1 MSESAN
7 AKVVAFERGEA
18 DGAATSGNPAE
29 RLHLA
34 ETVRMA
40 EAIVFASAE
49 PVTERQLA
57 ARLSEGADVPAAM
70 AELQNIYARRGVN
83 LVRIGDAWAFR
94 TAGDL
99 AFLMSRDSVQPRKL
113 SRAALEVLAIIA
125 YHQPV
130 TRAEIEEIR
139 GVETSKGTL
148 DTLLETEW
156 VRMRGRRRTPG
167 RPVTYGTTEAF
178 LDHFSLEE
186 IRDLP
191 GMEEL
196 KGAGLLSAR
205 MPSNFSIPL
214 PPADPDLL
222 TDDEDPLN
230 DIDLEELGL
239 LTPRVTDD

>member
-1 MSESAN
+1 MTDAAPAAVLPFTVSEHDDQ
-7 AKVVAFERGEA
+7 R
-18 DGAATSGNPAE
+18 DRNPAG
-29 RLHLA
+29 RLFLSEA
-34 ETVRMA
+34 MRMA

-49 PVTERQLA
+49 PVSEKALA
-57 ARLSEGADVPAAM
+57 QRLPAGVDIREAM
-70 AELQNIYARRGVN
+70 AELQRAYEKRGVN
-83 LVRIGDAWAFR
+83 LVRVGDAWAFR

-99 AFLMSRDSVQPRKL
+99 AFLMTRDAVQQRKL
-113 SRAALEVLAIIA
+113 SRAALEVLAIVA

-156 VRMRGRRRTPG
+156 IRMRGRRKTPG
-167 RPVTYGTTEAF
+167 RPVTYGTTDAF
-178 LDHFSLEE
+178 LDHFQLEE

-205 MPSNFSIPL
+205 MPSNFSVPL
-214 PPADPDLL
+214 PPADPNRL
-222 TDDEDPLN
+222 TEDEDPLT

-239 LTPRVTDD
+239 LTPRVEND